1 MVTLANRVKMTTAT
15 VGTGTLTLGSAVEG
29 FQSFADGG
37 ISDGDRVRYTI
48 EDTGNAWEIGEGV
61 YTASGTTLTREVS
74 ESSNGGSAIN
84 LSGQASIFLTVT
96 AEDLIYAN
104 ETTTTFT
111 ATEGQTTFT
120 DTYTIGLVQVYLN
133 GVRLIEGTDY
143 TATNGTDVVL
153 ASGATA
159 GDIVQV
165 TTFQAVNVVDE
176 TGNQDY
182 GLITGAET
190 VFNDYGS
197 ITGAV

>member
-1 MVTLANRVKMTTAT
+1 MVTLANRVKVDTAT
-15 VGTGTLTLGSAVEG
+15 TGTGTVTLGTAVDG
-29 FQSFADGG
+29 YQTFAAAGVADG
-37 ISDGDRVRYTI
+37 DTVRYVI
-48 EDTGNAWEIGEGV
+48 EDAGNAWEIGSGV
-61 YTASGTTLTREVS
+61 FDATAGTMTRVVS
-74 ESSNGGSAIN
+74 ESSNSGSAIN
-84 LSGQASIFLTVT
+84 LSGAATVFLTVT

-111 ATEGQTTFT
+111 ATSGQTTFT
-120 DTYTIGLVQVYLN
+120 DTYTVGLVQVYLN

-153 ASGATA
+153 ATGATA

-190 VFNDYGS
+190 VFYDYGS

>member
-1 MVTLANRVKMTTAT
+1 MVTLVNRAKVSTSTT
-15 VGTGTLTLGSAVEG
+15 GTGTITLGAAADG
-29 FQSFADGG
+29 YQTFADAGVT
-37 ISDGDRVRYTI
+37 DGQTVRYVI
-48 EDTGNAWEIGEGV
+48 EDGSNWEIGTGI
-61 YTASGTTLTREVS
+61 YAATGTTLSRIVS
-74 ESSNGGSAIN
+74 ESSNAGAAIS
-84 LSGQASIFLTVT
+84 LSGQATVFVGAA
-96 AEDLIYAN
+96 AEDLIFAN
-104 ETTTTFT
+104 ETTATFT

-120 DTYTIGLVQVYLN
+120 DVYTVGLVQVYLN
-133 GVRLIEGTDY
+133 GVRLIESTDY

-153 ASGATA
+153 ATGATA

-190 VFNDYGS
+190 VFYDYGS